1 MVLPGEEQ
9 PETRERAHR
18 AQRPYLLDS
27 MFRTRVLEYLIHSSH
42 RNRLAR
48 LDSIFLDLVR
58 VQQQHWE
65 VPERAQRAQRPC
77 LQESTCQRRVLRQP
91 IHSLLHSRLARLD
104 SSFLDLVRVQ
114 QQHWEVPERAQRA
127 QRPCLQESTC
137 QRRVL
142 RQPIHS
148 LLHSRL
154 ARLDSIFQEQV
165 LERTILLDLPE
176 RAWRVLLVK

>member
-42 RNRLAR
+42 RN
-48 LDSIFLDLVR
+48 
-58 VQQQHWE
+58 
-65 VPERAQRAQRPC
+65 
-77 LQESTCQRRVLRQP
+77 
-91 IHSLLHSRLARLD
+91 RLARLD